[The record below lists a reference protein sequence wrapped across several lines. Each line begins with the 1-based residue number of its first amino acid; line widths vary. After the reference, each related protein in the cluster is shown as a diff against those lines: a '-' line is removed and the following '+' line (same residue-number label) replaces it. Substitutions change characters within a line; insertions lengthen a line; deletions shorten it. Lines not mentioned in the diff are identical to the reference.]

1 MADSSLH
8 IAVVGAG
15 IVGVCTAEWL
25 RRDGHRV
32 TLIDRG
38 EPGQGTSFGSGGV
51 IARCSVV
58 PVPVPGLLKK
68 VPGMLARADG
78 PLFLRWSYL
87 PRLVPWLVPYLGSA
101 KRERVAEIA
110 AGLALLVSDA
120 WEQHMALAKGTPAEA
135 FLQSSDYL
143 FLYNS
148 REDFDKDGF
157 GWSIRHEYGFTGR
170 EMDRA
175 QLREMDGA
183 LDGRFGFGY
192 VMADHG
198 YVVDPG
204 GYVAALAAWFADQG
218 GTIMAAD
225 VADIRPTDGGVEI
238 DSDVGLIEADRV
250 VLAAGVWSKRLGEKL
265 GHRILL
271 ESERG
276 YHVEFTEPSQRPVC
290 PYMVADSKFVATP
303 MAAGVRAA
311 GLVEF
316 GGLDAGPSAAPVRLL
331 EAGMRRLYP
340 TFTYAA
346 KRSWLGHRPATADSL
361 PLIGPSP
368 RAENIHFAFGHQH
381 VGLTAGPK
389 TGRLVADAIAGR
401 RSNADLHQF
410 RVDRFDR

>member
-1 MADSSLH
+1 MTDTRLH

-15 IVGVCTAEWL
+15 IVGVSAAEWL

-38 EPGQGTSFGSGGV
+38 EPGQGTSFGNAGV

-87 PRLVPWLVPYLGSA
+87 PRLLPWLMPYLASA
-101 KRERVAEIA
+101 RRQRVVEIA
-110 AGLALLVSDA
+110 AGLSVLVADA
-120 WEQHMALAKGTPAEA
+120 WDQHLALAKGTPAEQ
-135 FLQSSDYL
+135 FLRSSDYL

-148 REDFDKDGF
+148 RDDFANDAF
-157 GWSIRHEYGFTGR
+157 GWSLRADNGFTGR
-170 EMDRA
+170 EMDRT
-175 QLREMDGA
+175 QLQEMDGA
-183 LDGRFGFGY
+183 LNPRYGFGY
-192 VMADHG
+192 AMGDHG

-204 GYVAALAAWFADQG
+204 RYVAALATWFAGQG
-218 GTIMAAD
+218 GTFMQAD
-225 VADIRPTDGGVEI
+225 VADIRPISDGVAIDTNAGV
-238 DSDVGLIEADRV
+238 VNADRA
-250 VLAAGVWSKRLGEKL
+250 VLAAGVWSKRLAEKL
-265 GHRILL
+265 GHRVLL

-276 YHVEFTEPSQRPVC
+276 YHLEFTEPSHIPTC
-290 PYMVADSKFVATP
+290 PYMVADTKFVATP
-303 MAAGVRAA
+303 MVGGVRAA

-316 GGLDAGPSAAPVRLL
+316 GGLDAGPSKAPMRLL
-331 EAGMRRLYP
+331 ETGMRRLYP
-340 TFTYAA
+340 TFSYAS

-381 VGLTAGPK
+381 VGLTSGPK

-401 RSNADLHQF
+401 RSNADLEQF